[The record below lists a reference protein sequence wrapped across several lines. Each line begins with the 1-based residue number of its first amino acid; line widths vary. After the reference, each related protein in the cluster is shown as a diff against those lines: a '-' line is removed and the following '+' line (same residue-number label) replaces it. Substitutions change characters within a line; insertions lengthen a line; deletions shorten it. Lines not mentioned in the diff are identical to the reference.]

1 MKKRIFPILFLL
13 LTGCGWERFNYG
25 FDSLEPNDQSSQAT
39 SLEGTVNATINPKDW
54 TDFYKFDAVA
64 GEKIRF
70 TMLEKKN
77 SNTIGQV
84 ELLSLNQGK
93 NTSQSIWSSFVSGP
107 TVVVEL
113 TKGETYFLRVSGNA
127 DSWEGVITGINDQFT
142 QLEYSLSLER
152 NPTDPVKIKF

>member
-1 MKKRIFPILFLL
+1 MKKRFFLIFVLF
-13 LTGCGWERFNYG
+13 LTGCGWSRFSYG
-25 FDSLEPNDQSSQAT
+25 LDALEPNDQSAQAT
-39 SLEGTVNATINPKDW
+39 PLEGSVNATINPKDW
-54 TDFYKFDAVA
+54 TDYYKFDAAA

-70 TMLEKKN
+70 TMLDQKN
-77 SNTIGQV
+77 NNTIGQI
-84 ELLSLNQGK
+84 ELLNLNQGN

-107 TVVVEL
+107 NVVVEL

-152 NPTDPVKIKF
+152 NPTQAATIKF